1 MNTSALKSFAQQSR
15 TMLREGVERRLLYW
29 GFDNKGN
36 NTERLEAVSGGYIF
50 RAKVSNDTAVP
61 PKWNKLKAA
70 VANTSFDEVVEKAA
84 YTWFNRLM
92 AMKILSSNGY
102 ETAQLDYL
110 NEETKTPAIL
120 ERARRG
126 QYAFL
131 NSNEKQ
137 RLQAI
142 LTDYEKEQEAFAI
155 LLIGYCHQHPLLQ
168 GIFGSID
175 DYTELL
181 LPDDI
186 LTENGFLYF
195 LNTTAAISE
204 EDYKQVEL
212 IGWLYQF
219 YISEKKDEVFAGF
232 KQNKKAE
239 AKDIPAATQIFTPN
253 WIVKYLVQNTLGRTW
268 LDAHPDSDLK
278 SQWNYLVEPATSDQ
292 QPALAPDSK
301 LLSPDS
307 LTFLDPAVGSGHILV
322 EAFDTLYPMY
332 MAEYYSPE
340 EAVESILQN
349 NLFGLDLD
357 LRAVQLAQFA
367 LLLKAAQYSRNVLQG
382 KVLPHIY
389 AMPQHRT
396 FSMEE
401 VALFLG
407 KEHAGY
413 VKQVYNCL
421 QTMEQAHNLGSIM
434 VLELSNEARKAV
446 EDRYQY
452 WQQNPAKNFEE
463 EIVKEVFPAYIPIL
477 LILTNR
483 VACMAANPPYMG
495 QKSMNI
501 NLKSYI
507 NQYYPLGRSDLMTV
521 FIEVLGKSVN
531 RNGRYGFIT
540 PPSWMFLSTYEDLRN
555 ELLSSY
561 SINSL
566 IHLSRGVFGA
576 DFGSVATIIQKRKP
590 NLETCG
596 TYFKLIERT
605 FQEFHHWHLQELFRN
620 TLANPNFRFLFSSYV
635 KDFQVIEH
643 NTSGSQTYYPN
654 FLQSNFAKIPGSPI
668 AYWVSDKTIHCFESN
683 KKIKE
688 LFDVKSGLSTGDN
701 ELFVREWFEVNI
713 QITFKGKNKC
723 RWFPYNKGGGV
734 RKWYG
739 NNDLVVNYENNGEK
753 IRTLDSGVFRNESY
767 YFRPGITWSGMSS
780 SYTSFRSLEKGFV
793 FDSNKGPLIYNENE
807 SIVKICLGLLN
818 SNPTQAFLKILNPTV
833 STQIGDVE
841 SLPFPEKFTDS
852 NTILKLVDQQ
862 IQLTKKDWNSK
873 EISWDFQINPLKDTR
888 QKTMEQSYEEWLH
901 QISKDFF
908 QLHANE
914 EELNRIFIEIYGLQ
928 EELTPDVAL
937 KDITIL
943 QEELDYEALEQ
954 IERPYEGKLVPV
966 HADVVMQQL
975 ISYAVGCYMG
985 RYRLDKPGLHIA
997 HPNPAEEELA
1007 PYFVTTV
1014 ENKHYTFQIDDDA
1027 VIPIMGAN
1035 GSFTDDLLHRIKEFL
1050 TIVWGEDTL
1059 TANLNFLQQQ
1069 LGKDL
1074 EDYLVKDFWKYH
1086 TRTYSKKPIY
1096 WLFSSKKG
1104 AFQVLVYMHRMNAF
1118 TPAKIRS
1125 KYLIPHISWLQTQ
1138 VRDMEKNAASL
1149 SKTELKKLDL
1159 RRKQLAEC
1167 EEYDLLLKDVAD
1179 KQISFDLDDG
1189 VTRNYA
1195 LFKGVVAEIK

>member
-1 MNTSALKSFAQQSR
+1 
-15 TMLREGVERRLLYW
+15 MLREGVERRLLYW
-29 GFDNKGN
+29 GFDKKGN
-36 NTERLEAVSGGYIF
+36 NTERLETVTGGYTF
-50 RAKVSNDTAVP
+50 RGKVSDDTTVP
-61 PKWNKLKAA
+61 PRWNKLKSAISA
-70 VANTSFDEVVEKAA
+70 TSFDEVLEKAA

-102 ETAQLDYL
+102 ETTQLDYL

-195 LNTTAAISE
+195 LNTTDAISE

-278 SQWNYLVEPATSDQ
+278 SQWQYLVAPTTSDQ
-292 QPALAPDSK
+292 LVAATTDSR
-301 LLSPDS
+301 LSTPDS

-332 MAEYYSPE
+332 MTEYYSPE

-367 LLLKAAQYSRNVLQG
+367 VLLKAAQYSRTVLQG

-407 KEHAGY
+407 KENAGY
-413 VKQVYNCL
+413 VKQLYKCL

-434 VLELSNEARKAV
+434 VLEPSSEVRKAV
-446 EDRYQY
+446 EERYQY

-463 EIVKEVFPAYIPIL
+463 EIVKEVFPAYLPIL
-477 LILTNR
+477 LILTNKF
-483 VACMAANPPYMG
+483 ACIAANPLYMG
-495 QKSMNI
+495 QKSMNTD
-501 NLKSYI
+501 LKNYVNEHYHI
-507 NQYYPLGRSDLMTV
+507 GKSDLMTV
-521 FIEVLGKSVN
+521 FMEVIPRLTTEH
-531 RNGRYGFIT
+531 GRFGLINL
-540 PPSWMFLSTYEDLRN
+540 PSWLFLTSFHELREKYLAN
-555 ELLSSY
+555 YSFESLL
-561 SINSL
+561 
-566 IHLSRGVFGA
+566 HLGRGIFGI
-576 DFGSVATIIQKRKP
+576 DFGSVAFVIHKKLKEHSFGHYFRLHERNFQHIYFEDIRKLFLYSKTNP
-590 NLETCG
+590 DYKYDFSLYRDDEGVNEIPEKG
-596 TYFKLIERT
+596 TKEGLKL
-605 FQEFHHWHLQELFRN
+605 
-620 TLANPNFRFLFSSYV
+620 
-635 KDFQVIEH
+635 
-643 NTSGSQTYYPN
+643 YYP
-654 FLQSNFAKIPGSPI
+654 FVKQETFVKIPGSPI
-668 AYWVSDKTIHCFESN
+668 AYWVTKKVLDIFENEPSLN
-683 KKIKE
+683 TKCVAKVGM
-688 LFDVKSGLSTGDN
+688 DTGDN
-701 ELFVREWFEVNI
+701 EKFLRYWPEVNVQNLELGARI
-713 QITFKGKNKC
+713 DSIKK
-723 RWFPYNKGGGV
+723 WFPYNKGGDA

-739 NNDLVVNYENNGEK
+739 NQILVLNWLNNGAEVK
-753 IRTLDSGVFRNESY
+753 ATSNSNLRNLNFQRLESLS
-767 YFRPGITWSGMSS
+767 WSLLSS
-780 SYTSFRSLEKGFV
+780 SSGISLRYYPSGFFFDNNGRSIFEFKN
-793 FDSNKGPLIYNENE
+793 NKA
-807 SIVKICLGLLN
+807 KILGLLN
-818 SNPTQAFLKILNPTV
+818 SKVGRYFLSILNPTMAF
-833 STQIGDVE
+833 QIGDV
-841 SLPFPEKFTDS
+841 SNLPFTVNDRYSGQVDLLSAQSIIVSKSDWDS
-852 NTILKLVDQQ
+852 RET
-862 IQLTKKDWNSK
+862 
-873 EISWDFQINPLKDTR
+873 SWDFSINPLIT
-888 QKTMEQSYEEWLH
+888 QKNKNLEESHISWLQ

-928 EELTPDVAL
+928 DELTPDVAL

-966 HADVVMQQL
+966 HTDVVMQQL

-997 HPNPAEEELA
+997 HPNPTEEELA
-1007 PYFVTTV
+1007 PYFVTTGTD
-1014 ENKHYTFQIDDDA
+1014 KHTAFQIDDDA
-1027 VIPIMGAN
+1027 VIPILGSN
-1035 GSFTDDLLHRIKEFL
+1035 GNFTDDLLHRIKEFL

-1074 EDYLVKDFWKYH
+1074 EEYLVKDFWKYH
-1086 TRTYSKKPIY
+1086 TRMYSKKPIY

-1125 KYLIPHISWLQTQ
+1125 KYLIPHISWLQGQ